1 MFRVLGVRVGSSSS
15 AASESTSVA
24 LQENPMSAMR
34 HHGDHGGDDNGS
46 GSGAI
51 TAARQLP
58 GQQDPV
64 AAANDDGTDL

>member
-1 MFRVLGVRVGSSSS
+1 MPPVKFHCAIDQGDEVSL
-15 AASESTSVA
+15 EFY
-24 LQENPMSAMR
+24 
-34 HHGDHGGDDNGS
+34 GDHGGDDSGS